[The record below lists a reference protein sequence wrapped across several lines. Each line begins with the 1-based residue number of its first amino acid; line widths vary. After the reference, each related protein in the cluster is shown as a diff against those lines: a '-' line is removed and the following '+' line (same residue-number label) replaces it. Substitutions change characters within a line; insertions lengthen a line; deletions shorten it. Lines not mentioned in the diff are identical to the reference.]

1 MRGSAPLAAA
11 ALLAALVGG
20 HEQPP
25 STFGCPNTLRAL
37 CNPIYPD
44 YVARCK
50 LCTGQNQH
58 ALRAAGCS
66 AADVQLFCAAG
77 WGDPSRPNIIFVLT
91 DDMGWGD
98 FSYNNVSQRFA
109 FPGAGRSA
117 DDPFLP
123 NAPRTPNIDAM
134 ARGSNTLLF
143 HRFYAGSAVCSPTR
157 ASALTGRTSDG
168 PQGRQSLTF
177 SSYGEYGERALVNY
191 ADRPCRINTYG
202 DSFTACGQTR

>member
-50 LCTGQNQH
+50 LCTGQHQH

-117 DDPFLP
+117 DDPFVP
-123 NAPRTPNIDAM
+123 NPPRTPNIDAM

-157 ASALTGRTSDG
+157 ASALTGRTSTRECIDG
-168 PQGRQSLTF
+168 AEG
-177 SSYGEYGERALVNY
+177 
-191 ADRPCRINTYG
+191 
-202 DSFTACGQTR
+202 CG